1 MTRAEL
7 HSTINKQGNME
18 IADAIDDVILHYEAR
33 TCETCT
39 HYDEGYCNIITHQS
53 FIDMANLR
61 VAKSFGCNKWQPK
74 D

>member
-33 TCETCT
+33 TCETCKHLDVAT
-39 HYDEGYCNIITHQS
+39 CPAYDYEYGGS
-53 FIDMANLR
+53 PD
-61 VAKSFGCNKWQPK
+61 VADFSCNKWQPK